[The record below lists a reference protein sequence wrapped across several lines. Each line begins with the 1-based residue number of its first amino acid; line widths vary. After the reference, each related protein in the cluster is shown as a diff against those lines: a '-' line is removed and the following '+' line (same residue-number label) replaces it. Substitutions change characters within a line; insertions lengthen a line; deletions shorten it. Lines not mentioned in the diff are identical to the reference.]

1 MERKKQLDM
10 LHGPI
15 WNKIPQFALPVAA
28 TAILEQLFNAS
39 DIAVVGNFTGAGRT
53 IAVAAVG
60 ANSPLIGLIVN
71 LFIGIAF
78 GTNVVI
84 AHAIGHGNKEDVRK
98 AVHTSVLL
106 ALLGGMLVAVAGELI
121 AAPVLGLLNV
131 MEDVFPLALLYLRIY
146 LAGMPVILLYNFE
159 AAIFRSVGETKI
171 PLMALLASG
180 ILNVILNLFF
190 VAVLHMTVNGVAI
203 ATVISNAVSSVLLYR
218 KLRQTTQDI
227 HLDPKLLRIDIGI
240 LKRNLQIGLPAG
252 VQSAVFRITDQA
264 ACEEAVVQAIQSG
277 YRLID
282 TAAAYGNEEAVGR
295 AIRRCG
301 VPRENLFITTK
312 LWIPDISYE
321 GAKRGFALA
330 LEKLGLDYLDLYVIH
345 QPYHDV
351 FGAWR
356 AMEELFTEGR
366 ARAIGVDNFTQDHLA
381 DFLFW
386 NKVKP
391 AVNLLECNPFFQRE
405 DERTY
410 LKTQEIQM
418 QAWSPLSAGQNDLFH
433 NEILC
438 KIGVAHGKSAAQVVL
453 RWLTQRGIVP
463 LVKSSNSQRMKENL
477 DIFDFTLSEN
487 EMQQIATLDTGHTC
501 FAPRNTGASVT
512 AFLEQAVAG

>member
-1 MERKKQLDM
+1 MSE
-10 LHGPI
+10 P
-15 WNKIPQFALPVAA
+15 FV
-28 TAILEQLFNAS
+28 T
-39 DIAVVGNFTGAGRT
+39 
-53 IAVAAVG
+53 
-60 ANSPLIGLIVN
+60 
-71 LFIGIAF
+71 
-78 GTNVVI
+78 
-84 AHAIGHGNKEDVRK
+84 
-98 AVHTSVLL
+98 
-106 ALLGGMLVAVAGELI
+106 
-121 AAPVLGLLNV
+121 LN
-131 MEDVFPLALLYLRIY
+131 
-146 LAGMPVILLYNFE
+146 
-159 AAIFRSVGETKI
+159 
-171 PLMALLASG
+171 
-180 ILNVILNLFF
+180 
-190 VAVLHMTVNGVAI
+190 NGV
-203 ATVISNAVSSVLLYR
+203 
-218 KLRQTTQDI
+218 KM
-227 HLDPKLLRIDIGI
+227 PGIGY
-240 LKRNLQIGLPAG
+240 G
-252 VQSAVFRITDQA
+252 VFRITDQA

-321 GAKRGFALA
+321 GAKRGFALS

-418 QAWSPLSAGQNDLFH
+418 QAWSPLSAGQNDLLH

-501 FAPRNTGASVT
+501 FAPRNTSASVT

>member
-39 DIAVVGNFTGAGRT
+39 DIVVVGNFTGAGRT

-131 MEDVFPLALLYLRIY
+131 PEDVFPLALLYLRIY

-159 AAIFRSVGETKI
+159 AAIFRSVGETRI

-203 ATVISNAVSSVLLYR
+203 ATILFFGKSLLAIFNSDPEVVATGYISKRR
-218 KLRQTTQDI
+218 KSRCR
-227 HLDPKLLRIDIGI
+227 HG
-240 LKRNLQIGLPAG
+240 
-252 VQSAVFRITDQA
+252 
-264 ACEEAVVQAIQSG
+264 
-277 YRLID
+277 
-282 TAAAYGNEEAVGR
+282 
-295 AIRRCG
+295 RRCLP
-301 VPRENLFITTK
+301 VRMTCSIMKSFVKLELPMANPRRR
-312 LWIPDISYE
+312 W
-321 GAKRGFALA
+321 
-330 LEKLGLDYLDLYVIH
+330 
-345 QPYHDV
+345 
-351 FGAWR
+351 
-356 AMEELFTEGR
+356 
-366 ARAIGVDNFTQDHLA
+366 
-381 DFLFW
+381 
-386 NKVKP
+386 
-391 AVNLLECNPFFQRE
+391 CC
-405 DERTY
+405 
-410 LKTQEIQM
+410 
-418 QAWSPLSAGQNDLFH
+418 AG
-433 NEILC
+433 
-438 KIGVAHGKSAAQVVL
+438 
-453 RWLTQRGIVP
+453 
-463 LVKSSNSQRMKENL
+463 
-477 DIFDFTLSEN
+477 
-487 EMQQIATLDTGHTC
+487 
-501 FAPRNTGASVT
+501 
-512 AFLEQAVAG
+512 

>member
-1 MERKKQLDM
+1 M
-10 LHGPI
+10 
-15 WNKIPQFALPVAA
+15 
-28 TAILEQLFNAS
+28 
-39 DIAVVGNFTGAGRT
+39 
-53 IAVAAVG
+53 
-60 ANSPLIGLIVN
+60 
-71 LFIGIAF
+71 
-78 GTNVVI
+78 
-84 AHAIGHGNKEDVRK
+84 
-98 AVHTSVLL
+98 
-106 ALLGGMLVAVAGELI
+106 
-121 AAPVLGLLNV
+121 
-131 MEDVFPLALLYLRIY
+131 
-146 LAGMPVILLYNFE
+146 
-159 AAIFRSVGETKI
+159 
-171 PLMALLASG
+171 
-180 ILNVILNLFF
+180 
-190 VAVLHMTVNGVAI
+190 
-203 ATVISNAVSSVLLYR
+203 
-218 KLRQTTQDI
+218 
-227 HLDPKLLRIDIGI
+227 
-240 LKRNLQIGLPAG
+240 
-252 VQSAVFRITDQA
+252 
-264 ACEEAVVQAIQSG
+264 QAIQSG

-312 LWIPDISYE
+312 LWSPDISYE
-321 GAKRGFALA
+321 GAQRGFALS

-351 FGAWR
+351 FGARR

-463 LVKSSNSQRMKENL
+463 GQILEFPAYEGKS
-477 DIFDFTLSEN
+477 
-487 EMQQIATLDTGHTC
+487 GH
-501 FAPRNTGASVT
+501 F
-512 AFLEQAVAG
+512 